1 VSIVRGWLVAPVL
14 GLAVCGILW
23 LPGRL
28 VAQAVAPGLADSA
41 QVIATACAIVLAL
54 RPVTQRYRCQ
64 VVTYQETPTEYIVR
78 LHEQPPPGLSRLMFD
93 RSVVHLSK
101 AEPSVTVSR
110 VPEQ

>member
-1 VSIVRGWLVAPVL
+1 MLGPVV
-14 GLAVCGILW
+14 GGILW
-23 LPGRL
+23 LPRLL

-41 QVIATACAIVLAL
+41 QVITTACAIVLAL
-54 RPVTQRYRCQ
+54 RPVTQRSRCQ
-64 VVTYQETPTEYIVR
+64 VVTYQETPSEYIVR
-78 LHEQPPPGLSRLMFD
+78 LHEQPPPGSSRLVFD